1 MHATRQGC
9 STAAIVAAMVVLAGS
24 APVRAQ
30 LRVVTYNTNNY
41 ASGQTAP
48 RAAVGTVLEALGHQA
63 KAGFARPV
71 DIFLFQ
77 EHSTLATTTQAYV
90 DLLNGIYGA
99 GSYARGSLQADTSG
113 GGRPTLVYKT
123 SAVSLVAETQVNAP
137 SGSGAARAT
146 LRYRFRP
153 AGYDSAADFY
163 VYNSHFKAVDDAA
176 SRARRGVEAAEMR
189 ADADALG
196 DGVHAM
202 FVGDLNLYAASEAAF
217 VNFTAAG
224 NGQAFDPVSR
234 IGSWSDS
241 SSFRDVHTQSP
252 VTSSQFD
259 GQVAAGLDD
268 RFDFQL
274 VTGEVLDGA
283 GFDYLPGSYWAFG
296 NTGTHSLNG
305 ALSTGST
312 ASLQAVLPGYMS
324 QQTTAVIDALMA
336 SSDHL
341 PVVADYQLPARLGV
355 VAPSLPAAVLRGA
368 TVGGT
373 LAVSNSAP
381 VAVAAGAD
389 RLDYTVLGSGGLAA
403 TGSGSLAAL
412 SLAASHAV
420 SLDTASAG
428 QRQATLTVSTTSPQ
442 AAATPFTR
450 NYSVEV
456 LDRASV
462 QKAGP
467 PGQPEAFGG
476 TFTFGSNGNVT
487 AFAYN
492 GGAIDDVTVG
502 DLVKVGVNTSSSS
515 GNFRAT
521 DWAVDPTAGTLAGSL
536 NPNKYFEFTLS
547 AAAGHTL
554 GMESLT
560 FGVGRSGTGPRQWQ
574 WRSSVDGFA
583 APIATYTTVNGGL
596 ALAGGVLTSPDNTTG
611 YTGNVL
617 DLSGAAFQGRASLAF
632 RFYGFNAEA
641 GTGTG
646 GLQGPLSF
654 AGAVVEAGAGGGGS
668 FGPGDTLTLTNAA
681 AASGTQRAAAV
692 IASRTLSGDSGWTVN
707 GLAVGT
713 SVAAAGVGSGT
724 AAFDPAGRLNGT
736 YAALFTLG
744 LEHDQ
749 SLPGA
754 TAGDVGTL
762 SWNLETT
769 VAGRTGSGTAAVG
782 AGRSYAGLGIGSAAA
797 RGTAATV
804 LAGTA
809 ADAASVS
816 MSFAAAPATGDFLS
830 DVLTLQ
836 GTAGDAI
843 VLSLSYDSA
852 ALGAFVPADL
862 FLGWLDTRPE
872 SATAGEWV
880 NSVLG
885 NSANLVSLESAYLGS
900 WEAFVAEF
908 SPGSPAAALGA
919 WGVDTSSTPR
929 VWAVVDHNSQFAVV
943 PVPEPATWLLL
954 AVAAAAGCRLK
965 RRGVRAAA

>member
-9 STAAIVAAMVVLAGS
+9 HAAAIVAAMVVLAG
-24 APVRAQ
+24 AVPAQAQ

-48 RAAVGTVLEALGHQA
+48 RAAVGTVLEALGQQA

-99 GSYARGSLQADTSG
+99 GSYARGSLSGDTSG

-123 SAVSLVAETQVNAP
+123 SAVSLVAESQVNTT

-153 AGYDSAADFY
+153 VGYDSAADFY
-163 VYNSHFKAVDDAA
+163 VYNSHFKAVDDTA
-176 SRARRGVEAAEMR
+176 SQARRGVEAAEIR

-196 DGVHAM
+196 DGIHAIYA
-202 FVGDLNLYAASEAAF
+202 GDFNLYAASEAAF
-217 VNFTAAG
+217 ANFTAAG
-224 NGQAFDPVSR
+224 NGRAFDPVNR
-234 IGSWSDS
+234 VGSWSDS

-259 GQVAAGLDD
+259 GQVTGGLDD

-305 ALSTGST
+305 ALSTGSS
-312 ASLQAVLPGYMS
+312 AALQAVLPGS
-324 QQTTAVIDALMA
+324 TTQQVTGVISALMA
-336 SSDHL
+336 ASDHL

-355 VAPSLPAAVLRGA
+355 AAPSLPTVVLRGA
-368 TVGGT
+368 TVGGNV
-373 LAVSNSAP
+373 AVSNSAP

-389 RLDYTVLGSGGLAA
+389 RLDYTVSAAGGLSA
-403 TGSGSLAAL
+403 TGTGSLAAL
-412 SLAASHAV
+412 SAAASHGW

-442 AAATPFTR
+442 AASAPFTR
-450 NYSVEV
+450 TYAVEV
-456 LDRASV
+456 LDAASV

-467 PGQPEAFGG
+467 AGAPAVFAG
-476 TFTFGSNGNVT
+476 TYTFGSDGNV
-487 AFAYN
+487 ASFGYN
-492 GGAIDDVTVG
+492 GAAIDDLTVG
-502 DLVKVGVNTSSSS
+502 NLTKVGVTTSSSS
-515 GNFRAT
+515 GNFRASG
-521 DWAVDPTAGTLAGSL
+521 WATGATTGSDVFSGSL
-536 NPNKYFEFTLS
+536 DPGKYFEFTLT

-554 GMESLT
+554 AMESLT

-583 APIATYTTVNGGL
+583 AAIDTYTTVNGGL
-596 ALAGGVLTSPDNTTG
+596 TLAGGVVTNPDNTTG
-611 YTGNVL
+611 FTGNVL
-617 DLSGAAFQGRASLAF
+617 DLSNALFQGRASLTF

-654 AGAVVEAGAGGGGS
+654 AGAVVETGGGGS
-668 FGPGDTLTLTNAA
+668 GSLRPGDTLTLTNAA
-681 AASGTQRAAAV
+681 AAPGTQRAAAV
-692 IASRTLSGDSGWTVN
+692 IASRTFTGDSGWSVN
-707 GLAVGT
+707 GLAAGT
-713 SVAAAGVGSGT
+713 SVAAATASSGT
-724 AAFDPAGRLNGT
+724 AAFAAAGRLNGT
-736 YAALFTLG
+736 YAASFTLG

-754 TAGDVGTL
+754 TAGDVGML

-769 VAGRTGSGTAAVG
+769 VSGRSGSGTATVRG
-782 AGRSYAGLGIGSAAA
+782 GGSYAGLGLASGLPRGSEAA
-797 RGTAATV
+797 V
-804 LAGTA
+804 IAGTA
-809 ADAASVS
+809 ADAATVS
-816 MSFAAAPATGDFLS
+816 MSFAAAPAGDFLS

-836 GTAGDAI
+836 GTAGDPI
-843 VLSLSYDSA
+843 VLSLSYDA
-852 ALGAFVPADL
+852 GALGDLLPGDL
-862 FLGWLDTRPE
+862 FLGWLDTRPG
-872 SATAGEWV
+872 STTAGEWV

-885 NSANLVSLESAYLGS
+885 NSANPVSLEAAYPGS
-900 WEAFVAEF
+900 WTAYATAFSV
-908 SPGSPAAALGA
+908 GSPAAALGA
-919 WGVDTSSTPR
+919 WGVDPTSGS

-943 PVPEPATWLLL
+943 AVPEPAGWLLL
-954 AVAAAAGCRLK
+954 AAAAGAAWW
-965 RRGVRAAA
+965 RRRAPRAAA